1 MKTCIVKV
9 GGSLLPLP
17 DLAARLR
24 TMFATLDAEQIFVV
38 AGGGDAAE
46 VVRTWDLTHRLNE
59 DVAHWLAIDSMSL
72 TASFLARLLPGA
84 ALVVDRRSA
93 ENSVSMGGV
102 AILVARSILDEL
114 HDGTRKPLPVG
125 WDCTSDSVAG
135 WIATEWKVDSMV
147 LAKSVDAPTECLNS
161 SASELAAVDPYF
173 DTIVDGQLPVYWCN
187 VRTNP
192 ESVVLW
198 KRSSPGD
205 ADDC

>member
-9 GGSLLPLP
+9 GGSLFRLP

-24 TMFATLDAEQIFVV
+24 TMFATLDSDQIFVV
-38 AGGGDAAE
+38 AGGGEAAE
-46 VVRTWDLTHRLNE
+46 VVRTWDLIHRLNE
-59 DVAHWLAIDSMSL
+59 EVAHWLAIDSMSL
-72 TASFLARLLPGA
+72 TASLLTGLLPEA

-93 ENSVSMGGV
+93 ENRVSMGGV

-125 WDCTSDSVAG
+125 WDCTSDSIAG
-135 WIATEWKVDSMV
+135 WISTQWKVDSMV
-147 LAKSVDAPTECLNS
+147 LAKSVDAPTECSIS
-161 SASELAAVDPYF
+161 SASELDAVDPYF

-198 KRSSPGD
+198 KTASP
-205 ADDC
+205 DDTDGC